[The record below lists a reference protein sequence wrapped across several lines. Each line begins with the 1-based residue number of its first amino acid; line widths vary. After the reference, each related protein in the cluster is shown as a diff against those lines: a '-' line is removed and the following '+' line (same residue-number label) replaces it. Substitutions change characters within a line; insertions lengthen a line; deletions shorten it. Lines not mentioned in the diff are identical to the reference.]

1 MTEPRPILV
10 GIDGS
15 AASRAALRWATAEAA
30 RRLLPVLAAMIHQ
43 PAGNIMIGAVPYNAL
58 ERADAAAEHADR
70 VRRLHGIVD
79 ETETHGVH
87 VDQVVATGVPGRSWC
102 G

>member
-30 RRLLPVLAAMIHQ
+30 A
-43 PAGNIMIGAVPYNAL
+43 
-58 ERADAAAEHADR
+58 
-70 VRRLHGIVD
+70 
-79 ETETHGVH
+79 
-87 VDQVVATGVPGRSWC
+87 ATGVPYVVSTLSSVAVEDIAKTDYATDDPLEVLRRST
-102 G
+102 GLSP